1 MDSQAPGWTDVRY
14 LSKVPSTYPLSGC
27 TRWKPWK
34 TPARSEHEIWGGQR
48 YRGMRYQT
56 HLRELLALRALGAD
70 AATGHFGFKL
80 ALGLHV
86 VVDLV
91 AELVRLGGIEVDL
104 LLQDVGE
111 AAGGHPAVVE
121 VLHQDEGVHGGELG
135 GVVHGLHDRYSSPEA
150 P

>member
-1 MDSQAPGWTDVRY
+1 
-14 LSKVPSTYPLSGC
+14 
-27 TRWKPWK
+27 
-34 TPARSEHEIWGGQR
+34 
-48 YRGMRYQT
+48 MRYQT

-70 AATGHFGFKL
+70 SPPSHLSLEL

>member
-1 MDSQAPGWTDVRY
+1 
-14 LSKVPSTYPLSGC
+14 
-27 TRWKPWK
+27 
-34 TPARSEHEIWGGQR
+34 
-48 YRGMRYQT
+48 MRYQT
-56 HLRELLALRALGAD
+56 LLRELLAVRALGAD
-70 AATGHFGFKL
+70 SPPSHLGFEL

-91 AELVRLGGIEVDL
+91 TEFVRLGGVEVDL

-111 AAGGHPAVVE
+111 AAGSHAAVVE

-135 GVVHGLHDRYSSPEA
+135 RVVHGLHDRYSSPEA